1 MIDKEIVEWLNK
13 ANSDLKV
20 AEHILNLPEKE
31 IVKYAVCFYCQRA
44 VERYLK
50 AFLIYNKVKP
60 ERTHD
65 INHLLDQ
72 CAKIDKNFA
81 NIEIRELSSFAIDIR
96 IPSDFY
102 ITDMEEVKFYYDLTK
117 QIKELVITKLGIN
130 E

>member
-1 MIDKEIVEWLNK
+1 MIDEEIVEWLNK

-20 AEHILNLPEKE
+20 VEHELNLQEKE
-31 IVKYAVCFYCQRA
+31 IVKDAVCFHCQQA
-44 VERYLK
+44 VEKYLK

-72 CAKIDKNFA
+72 CANIDKKFT
-81 NIEIRELSSFAIDIR
+81 NIEIRELSSFGVDIR
-96 IPSDFY
+96 YPSDFY
-102 ITDMEEVKFYYDLTK
+102 IPDMEDVKFYYDLTK
-117 QIKELVITKLGIN
+117 RIKELVITKLRIK